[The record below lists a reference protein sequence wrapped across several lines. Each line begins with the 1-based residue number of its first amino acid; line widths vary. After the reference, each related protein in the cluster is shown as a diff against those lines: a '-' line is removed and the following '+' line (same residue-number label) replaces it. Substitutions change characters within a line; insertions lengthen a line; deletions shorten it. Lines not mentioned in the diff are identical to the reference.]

1 MTESQDKL
9 IADLTEWGNSR
20 GNCVFVMF
28 LGQYY
33 ELLKKRE
40 SKDDTKTKTPH
51 QKS

>member
-20 GNCVFVMF
+20 GNWVFVMF

-33 ELLKKRE
+33 ELLKKLERE
-40 SKDDTKTKTPH
+40 DE
-51 QKS
+51 